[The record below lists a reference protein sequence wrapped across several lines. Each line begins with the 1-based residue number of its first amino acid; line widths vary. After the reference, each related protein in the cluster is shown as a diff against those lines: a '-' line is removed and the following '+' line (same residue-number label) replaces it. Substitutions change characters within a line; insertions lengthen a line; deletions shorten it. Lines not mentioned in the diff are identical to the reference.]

1 MKRKL
6 ILLLCMCGVIVLLGT
21 FPAGA
26 REKGKALP
34 HNGRLYLKFT
44 SVAVGLGFSWGEGW
58 LYFQG
63 QQYPVKVEGLKLVGV
78 GYAEV
83 TARGEVYNLREPS
96 DIIGTYLEAGGDA
109 AFIKGARGS
118 LAKNE
123 RGVVIDLSAVQ
134 KGVSLSFGG
143 GGFKISMKYR

>member
-1 MKRKL
+1 MKRKT
-6 ILLLCMCGVIVLLGT
+6 ILLLVVCSVMVLVGVL
-21 FPAGA
+21 PAAA
-26 REKGKALP
+26 REAGKNLP
-34 HNGRLYLKFT
+34 HSGRLYLKFT
-44 SVAVGLGFSWGEGW
+44 SVAVGLGFTWGEGW

-63 QQYPVKVEGLKLVGV
+63 KQYPVKVEGLKLVGV

-109 AFIKGARGS
+109 AFIKGVRGS

-123 RGVVIDLSAVQ
+123 RGVVIDLSAAQ